1 MTLDPFFII
10 GNPRSG
16 TTMFRLMLTSH
27 KSIYVPTESGW
38 ALHLSSKYQKHNNH
52 NNIDIDAFLS
62 DLQQC
67 KKIEYWDIDYADLKN
82 YLKGRNE
89 NYRQISANV
98 YRYCATKHGK
108 VIYGDKNN
116 YYLNHIEELSQ
127 IYPESKF
134 IHLVRDGRDV
144 ACSYRNLQKL
154 EKGKYFPDLPS
165 SVIDCAYE
173 WVKNVE
179 TIQSGLSKLKNDRY
193 LEIRFEDLVNISEQ
207 TLDKVCKFLGQDYDD
222 NMLKFYLKNRDEGL
236 EPQDLMKWKQDTSK
250 PIDKSQTGKWKHNF
264 FTEDKLF
271 FQTIAIQTLK
281 KYGYEVDDKL
291 TKSMIPNKI
300 QEIVNQI

>member
-1 MTLDPFFII
+1 MVPDPFFII

-27 KSIYVPTESGW
+27 KTIYVPTESGW
-38 ALHLSSKYQKHNNH
+38 ALHLSSKYQKHND
-52 NNIDIDAFLS
+52 IDVDAFLA

-67 KKIEYWDIDYADLKN
+67 KKIEYWDIDYVDLKN
-82 YLKGRNE
+82 YLKGRNKH
-89 NYRQISANV
+89 YRQISASV
-98 YRYCATKHGK
+98 YQYCATKYGK

-116 YYLNHIEELSQ
+116 NYLNHVEDLSQ

-173 WVKNVE
+173 WVKNIE
-179 TIQSGLSKLKNDRY
+179 TIQNSLSKLKKDQY
-193 LEIRFEDLVNISEQ
+193 LEIRFEDLVNNTERA
-207 TLDKVCKFLGQDYDD
+207 LAKVCTFLEQDYDD

-236 EPQDLMKWKQDTSK
+236 EPEDLMKWKQDTSK
-250 PIDKSQTGKWKHNF
+250 PIDTSQTGKWKHNF
-264 FTEDKLF
+264 FAEDKLF
-271 FQTIAIQTLK
+271 FQTIASHTLK
-281 KYGYEVDDKL
+281 EYGYEIDDNL
-291 TKSMIPNKI
+291 NKSMITKRI
-300 QEIVNQI
+300 QDLIDLK